1 MSKAGPV
8 TDCEAKGM
16 EILVPLANGFEEIE
30 AATVIDV
37 LRRAGMNVVTAGLP
51 GSQVRGSRDVQVM
64 ADKRLEQVD
73 PSKFDALILVGGN
86 PGYINLGR
94 SQKILEMVVKF
105 NLDKKLIGAICA
117 APSIL
122 ADAGIMD
129 DRAATIYPGMEK
141 DIPRPKGKR
150 VVQDDNIITS
160 QGPGTA
166 MEFSLRIVETLCGK
180 EKAKALK
187 EQLVC

>member
-1 MSKAGPV
+1 
-8 TDCEAKGM
+8 M

-30 AATVIDV
+30 AVTVIDV

-51 GSQVRGSRDVQVM
+51 GSQIKGSRGMQVT
-64 ADKRLEQVD
+64 ADTRLEQVD
-73 PSKFDALILVGGN
+73 PSKFDAIILVGGN

-94 SQKILEMVVKF
+94 SNKILDMVVKF

-122 ADAGIMD
+122 AQAGILE
-129 DRAATIYPGMEK
+129 DRAATICPGMERE
-141 DIPRPKGKR
+141 IPRPKGKR
-150 VVQDDNIITS
+150 VIQDDNIITS

-166 MEFSLRIVETLCGK
+166 MEFALKIVETVAGK
-180 EKAKALK
+180 EKVKLLK
-187 EQLVC
+187 EQLVY

>member
-1 MSKAGPV
+1 
-8 TDCEAKGM
+8 M

-30 AATVIDV
+30 AVTVIDV

-51 GSQVRGSRDVQVM
+51 GSQIKGSRGMQVT
-64 ADKRLEQVD
+64 ADTRLEQVD
-73 PSKFDALILVGGN
+73 PSKFDAIILVGGN

-94 SQKILEMVVKF
+94 SNKILDMVVKF

-122 ADAGIMD
+122 AQAGILE
-129 DRAATIYPGMEK
+129 DRAATIYPGMERE
-141 DIPRPKGKR
+141 IPRPKGTR
-150 VVQDDNIITS
+150 VIQDDNIITS

-166 MEFSLRIVETLCGK
+166 MEFALKIVETVAGK
-180 EKAKALK
+180 EKVKLLK
-187 EQLVC
+187 EQLVY

>member
-1 MSKAGPV
+1 
-8 TDCEAKGM
+8 M

-30 AATVIDV
+30 AVTVIDV

-51 GSQVRGSRDVQVM
+51 GSQIKGSRGMQITTDT
-64 ADKRLEQVD
+64 RLEQVD
-73 PSKFDALILVGGN
+73 PSKFDAIILVGGN

-94 SQKILEMVVKF
+94 SNKILDMVVKF

-122 ADAGIMD
+122 AQAGILE
-129 DRAATIYPGMEK
+129 DRAATICPGMERE
-141 DIPRPKGKR
+141 IPRPKGKR
-150 VVQDDNIITS
+150 VIQDDNIITS

-166 MEFSLRIVETLCGK
+166 MEFALKIVETVAGK
-180 EKAKALK
+180 DKVKLLK
-187 EQLVC
+187 EQLVY

>member
-1 MSKAGPV
+1 
-8 TDCEAKGM
+8 M

-30 AATVIDV
+30 AVTVIDV
-37 LRRAGMNVVTAGLP
+37 LRRAGMTVVTAGLP
-51 GSQVRGSRDVQVM
+51 GSQVKGSRGVQVT
-64 ADKRLEQVD
+64 ADRRLDQID

-94 SQKILEMVVKF
+94 SHKILEMVVKF

-122 ADAGIMD
+122 AKAGILE
-129 DRAATIYPGMEK
+129 DRAATICPGMER

-150 VVQDDNIITS
+150 VIQDDNIITA

-166 MEFSLRIVETLCGK
+166 MEFSLKIVETIRGKDKMKEIK
-180 EKAKALK
+180 EK
-187 EQLVC
+187 LVY

>member
-1 MSKAGPV
+1 
-8 TDCEAKGM
+8 M

-30 AATVIDV
+30 AVTVIDV

-51 GSQVRGSRDVQVM
+51 GSRIKGSRGMQVM
-64 ADKRLEQVD
+64 ADTRLEQVD
-73 PSKFDALILVGGN
+73 PSKFDAIILVGGN

-94 SQKILEMVVKF
+94 SNKILDMVVKF

-122 ADAGIMD
+122 AQAGILE
-129 DRAATIYPGMEK
+129 DRAATICPGMERE
-141 DIPRPKGKR
+141 IPRPKGKR
-150 VVQDDNIITS
+150 VIQDDNIITS

-166 MEFSLRIVETLCGK
+166 MEFALKIVETVAGK
-180 EKAKALK
+180 DKVKLLK
-187 EQLVC
+187 EQLVY

>member
-1 MSKAGPV
+1 
-8 TDCEAKGM
+8 M
-16 EILVPLANGFEEIE
+16 EILLPLANGFEEME
-30 AATVIDV
+30 AVTVIDV

-51 GSQVRGSRDVQVM
+51 GSRIKGSRGLEVM
-64 ADKRLEQVD
+64 TDKRLEQVD

-94 SQKILEMVVKF
+94 SRKVMETIVKF

-122 ADAGIMD
+122 AQAGILE

-141 DIPRPKGKR
+141 EIPRPKGKS
-150 VVQDDNIITS
+150 VIQDENIITA

-166 MEFSLRIVETLCGK
+166 IEFSLRIVENVCGK
-180 EKAKALK
+180 DKVKALK
-187 EQLVC
+187 EQLVY

>member
-1 MSKAGPV
+1 
-8 TDCEAKGM
+8 M
-16 EILVPLANGFEEIE
+16 EILVPLAEGFEEIE
-30 AATVIDV
+30 AVTVIDV

-51 GSQVRGSRDVQVM
+51 GSRVKGSHGVEVM
-64 ADKRLEQVD
+64 TDTRLDQAE

-94 SQKILEMVVKF
+94 SQKVMDMVVKF

-122 ADAGIMD
+122 ARAGILD
-129 DRAATIYPGMEK
+129 GRAATIYPGMER
-141 DIPRPKGKR
+141 DIPRPKGR
-150 VVQDDNIITS
+150 TVVQDGNIITS

-166 MEFSLRIVETLCGK
+166 MEFALKIVEIAGGR
-180 EKAKALK
+180 EKVGRIK
-187 EQLVC
+187 EQLVL

>member
-1 MSKAGPV
+1 
-8 TDCEAKGM
+8 M

-30 AATVIDV
+30 AVTVIDV
-37 LRRAGMNVVTAGLP
+37 LRRAGMSVVTAGLP
-51 GSQVRGSRDVQVM
+51 GSQVRGSRGIQVM
-64 ADKRLEQVD
+64 ADTRLEKVD
-73 PSKFDALILVGGN
+73 PSKFDAIILVGGN

-94 SQKILEMVVKF
+94 SNKVLDMVVKF

-122 ADAGIMD
+122 ANAGILE
-129 DRAATIYPGMEK
+129 DRAATIYPGMERE
-141 DIPRPKGKR
+141 IPRPKGKR
-150 VVQDDNIITS
+150 VIQDDNIITS

-166 MEFSLRIVETLCGK
+166 MEFALKIVETVAGK
-180 EKAKALK
+180 DKARALK

>member
-1 MSKAGPV
+1 
-8 TDCEAKGM
+8 M

-30 AATVIDV
+30 AVTVINV

-51 GSQVRGSRDVQVM
+51 GSQIKGSRGMQVT
-64 ADKRLEQVD
+64 ADTRLEQVD
-73 PSKFDALILVGGN
+73 PSKFDAIILVGGN

-94 SQKILEMVVKF
+94 SNKILDMVVKF

-122 ADAGIMD
+122 AQAGILE
-129 DRAATIYPGMEK
+129 DRAATIYPGMERE
-141 DIPRPKGKR
+141 IPRPKGKR
-150 VVQDDNIITS
+150 VIQDDNIITS

-166 MEFSLRIVETLCGK
+166 MEFALKIVETVAGK
-180 EKAKALK
+180 DKVKLLK
-187 EQLVC
+187 EQLVY

>member
-1 MSKAGPV
+1 MVS
-8 TDCEAKGM
+8 M

-30 AATVIDV
+30 AVTVIDV

-51 GSQVRGSRDVQVM
+51 GSQIKGSRGMQITTDT
-64 ADKRLEQVD
+64 RLEQVD
-73 PSKFDALILVGGN
+73 PSKFDAIILVGGN

-94 SQKILEMVVKF
+94 SNKILDMVVKF

-122 ADAGIMD
+122 AQAGILE
-129 DRAATIYPGMEK
+129 DRAATICPGMERE
-141 DIPRPKGKR
+141 IPRPKGKR
-150 VVQDDNIITS
+150 VIQDDNIITS

-166 MEFSLRIVETLCGK
+166 MEFALKIVETVAGK
-180 EKAKALK
+180 DKVKLLK
-187 EQLVC
+187 EQLVY